1 MLSDPVSHLL
11 AAGLR
16 YAALRQRLIADNLA
30 NADTPGV
37 RARDLT
43 FEDALDLAGRV
54 RAVPVADGGLAPL
67 RLRLVDSPD
76 PVARPDGNTVDL
88 DRQMA
93 RLAATTIYQHTLV
106 SLLAGRINLLR
117 AAIRERA

>member
-1 MLSDPVSHLL
+1 MLTDPVSHLL

-54 RAVPVADGGLAPL
+54 RAVPVTDGGMAPL
-67 RLRLVDSPD
+67 RLRLIDSPD

-106 SLLAGRINLLR
+106 SLLAGRINQLR